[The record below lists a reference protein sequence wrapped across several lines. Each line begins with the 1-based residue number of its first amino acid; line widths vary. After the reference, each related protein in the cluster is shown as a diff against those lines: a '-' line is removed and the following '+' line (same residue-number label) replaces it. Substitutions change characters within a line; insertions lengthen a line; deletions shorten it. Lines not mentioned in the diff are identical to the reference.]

1 MWVALLIVHGLL
13 AFFLLGALTH
23 QAVAVLKKSKQT
35 GTFVQRFTSVNPA
48 GYAKAIIWLYIV
60 TFIMGAWIYTQYRV
74 DVRPI
79 FEDTGRLN
87 MFALFELKE
96 HYAAFGLAFLP
107 LYGHLWQVKSGVD
120 GSDVSTGRRWITVAL
135 ACFVWFIFLA
145 GHIVNNARG
154 L

>member
-13 AFFLLGALTH
+13 AVFLLGAITH
-23 QAVAVLKKSKQT
+23 QAAAVLKKSKQA
-35 GTFVQRFTSVNPA
+35 GTFVQRFASVNSA
-48 GYAKAIIWLYIV
+48 AYAKAVILLYIL
-60 TFIMGAWIYTQYRV
+60 TFIVGAWIYTAYRV

-79 FEDTGRLN
+79 FEDTGRLD
-87 MFALFELKE
+87 MFAMFELKE

-107 LYGHLWQVKSGVD
+107 LYGYLWGVKQGVD
-120 GSDVSTGRRWITVAL
+120 GSDLSTGRRWITVAL